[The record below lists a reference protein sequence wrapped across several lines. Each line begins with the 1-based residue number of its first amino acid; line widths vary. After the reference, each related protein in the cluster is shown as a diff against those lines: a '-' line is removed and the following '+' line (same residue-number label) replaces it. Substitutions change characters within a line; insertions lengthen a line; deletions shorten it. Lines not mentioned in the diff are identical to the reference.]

1 MRNRPSP
8 VKRSKLRTANRNL
21 PRMPF
26 VFGLIAIL
34 LLVLSTPFHV
44 DPLDQLEA
52 AARATHGLDSNF
64 LEDPGVDQYWN
75 AKKVEHQ
82 LKALMGFVVE
92 YGNSGQGAAGWTNTT
107 TRRIVIGEDLSW
119 NTRLIVI
126 SHEAGHVIAE
136 DMGLL
141 MQTDHEAFA
150 DATAYLVC
158 RRFGYNPLTILA
170 KHLAMYK
177 GSIHILQDYRAE
189 IEYAAMVI
197 TGRSE

>member
-1 MRNRPSP
+1 MKNRPVS
-8 VKRSKLRTANRNL
+8 VRQSRSRTASRNL
-21 PRMPF
+21 PLP
-26 VFGLIAIL
+26 IAALMVLL
-34 LLVLSTPFHV
+34 LLVAVLIPSYS
-44 DPLDQLEA
+44 DPLSQLES

-64 LEDPGVDQYWN
+64 IRDNGVDQYWN
-75 AKKVEHQ
+75 VLKVEHQ
-82 LKALMGFVVE
+82 LRALMGVTVTYE
-92 YGNSGQGAAGWTNTT
+92 DSGEGAAGRTYSQL
-107 TRRIVIGEDLSW
+107 RRIQVDPDLTW
-119 NTRLIVI
+119 NTRLIVL

-158 RRFGYNPLTILA
+158 RRFGYDPLQIMA

-177 GSIHILQDYRAE
+177 GSIHILRDYKAE